1 MREIGGY
8 FELDQFINKPYHN
21 NMIELNT
28 GRNALAYLIKAKAI
42 KKVYIPHYLCDSVS
56 GVLKMLSVDY
66 EGYSIDKNFNPLFD
80 KKLEK
85 YQYLYIVNY
94 YGQISNSS
102 IRSFKEQYG
111 AIIIDNTQSFFQ
123 KPVQGIDTIYS
134 LRKYFGVPDG
144 AYLSTDKIL
153 EEKLEEEKSSH
164 RMKHILGRFEGE
176 ASTYYNDFKENDESF
191 KMSSL
196 KKMSSLSQNILGA
209 IDYGKVLE
217 SRNRNF
223 SYLYDRLNSTNI
235 LNVKMSEGPFAY
247 PYYAENGIEIRKR
260 LAEEKIYVPTLWPNV
275 LSENDKNSIEY
286 DYVANILPLPCDQ
299 RYGKEEMDYL
309 IKEVQNC
316 LKKKM
321 Y

>member
-28 GRNALAYLIKAKAI
+28 GRNALAYLIKAKGI

-66 EGYSIDKNFNPLFD
+66 EGYSIDKNFNHLLD
-80 KKLEK
+80 KKLKNDE
-85 YQYLYIVNY
+85 YLYVVNY
-94 YGQISNSS
+94 YGQISNST
-102 IRSFKEQYG
+102 IRSLKERYG
-111 AIIIDNTQSFFQ
+111 AIIVDNTQSFFQ
-123 KPVQGIDTIYS
+123 KPIQGIDTIYS
-134 LRKYFGVPDG
+134 CRKYFGVPDG
-144 AYLSTDKIL
+144 AYLSTDRIL
-153 EEKLEEEKSSH
+153 EENLEEEKSSH
-164 RMKHILGRFEGE
+164 RVKHILGRYEGE
-176 ASTYYNDFKENDESF
+176 ASAYYNDFKENDESF
-191 KMSSL
+191 KTL
-196 KKMSSLSQNILGA
+196 PLRKMSNLSRNIMGA
-209 IDYGKVLE
+209 IDYDKVLE

-286 DYVANILPLPCDQ
+286 DYAANILPLPCDQ

>member
-28 GRNALAYLIKAKAI
+28 GRNALAYLIKAKGI

-85 YQYLYIVNY
+85 DQYLYIVNY
-94 YGQISNSS
+94 YGQISNSV
-102 IRSFKEQYG
+102 IRSFKERYG
-111 AIIIDNTQSFFQ
+111 AIIIDSTQSFFQ

-144 AYLSTDKIL
+144 AYLSSDMIL
-153 EEKLEEEKSSH
+153 EESLEEEKSGH
-164 RMKHILGRFEGE
+164 RVKHILGRYEGA
-176 ASTYYNDFKENDESF
+176 ASAYYNDFKENDESF
-191 KMSSL
+191 KTLPL
-196 KKMSSLSQNILGA
+196 KKMSNLSRNIMGA

-286 DYVANILPLPCDQ
+286 DYAANILPLPCDQ

>member
-1 MREIGGY
+1 MNNSG
-8 FELDQFINKPYHN
+8 NKPYHN

-28 GRNALAYLIKAKAI
+28 GRNALAYLIKAKGI
-42 KKVYIPHYLCDSVS
+42 KKVYIPHYLCNSVS

-66 EGYSIDKNFNPLFD
+66 EGYSIDKNFNLLFD
-80 KKLEK
+80 KELEND
-85 YQYLYIVNY
+85 QYLYIVNY
-94 YGQISNSS
+94 YGQFSNSA
-102 IRSFKEQYG
+102 IRSFKERYG
-111 AIIIDNTQSFFQ
+111 TIIIDNTQSFFQ

-144 AYLSTDKIL
+144 AYLSSDMIL
-153 EEKLEEEKSSH
+153 EESLEEEKSGH
-164 RMKHILGRFEGE
+164 RVKHILGRYEGE
-176 ASTYYNDFKENDESF
+176 ASAYYNDFKENDESF
-191 KMSSL
+191 KTLPL
-196 KKMSSLSQNILGA
+196 KKMSNLSRNIMGA

-286 DYVANILPLPCDQ
+286 DYAANILPLPCDQ

-309 IKEVQNC
+309 ITEVQNC

>member
-28 GRNALAYLIKAKAI
+28 GRNALAYLIKAKGI

-56 GVLKMLSVDY
+56 GILKMLSVDY

-80 KKLEK
+80 KELGND
-85 YQYLYIVNY
+85 QYLYIVNY
-94 YGQISNSS
+94 YGQISNSA

-123 KPVQGIDTIYS
+123 KPVQGIDSIYS

-144 AYLSTDKIL
+144 AYLKTDRIL

-196 KKMSSLSQNILGA
+196 KKMSSLSQNILGV

-275 LSENDKNSIEY
+275 FSENDKNSIEY
-286 DYVANILPLPCDQ
+286 DYAANILPLPCDQ

>member
-28 GRNALAYLIKAKAI
+28 GRNALAYLIKAKGI

-56 GVLKMLSVDY
+56 GILKMLSVDY

-80 KKLEK
+80 KELGND
-85 YQYLYIVNY
+85 QYLYIVNY
-94 YGQISNSS
+94 YGQISNSA

-123 KPVQGIDTIYS
+123 KPVQGIDSIYS

-144 AYLSTDKIL
+144 AYLKTDRIL

-196 KKMSSLSQNILGA
+196 KKMSSLSQNILGV

-286 DYVANILPLPCDQ
+286 DYAANILPLPCDQ

>member
-28 GRNALAYLIKAKAI
+28 GRNALAYLIKAKGI

-56 GVLKMLSVDY
+56 GVLKLLSVDY
-66 EGYSIDKNFNPLFD
+66 EGYPIDKNFNPLFD

-85 YQYLYIVNY
+85 DQYLYIVNY
-94 YGQISNSS
+94 YGQISNGS

-111 AIIIDNTQSFFQ
+111 AVIIDNTQSFFQ
-123 KPVQGIDTIYS
+123 RPVQGIDTIYS

-144 AYLSTDKIL
+144 AYLSNDKIL
-153 EEKLEEEKSSH
+153 EVSLEEEKSNH

-191 KMSSL
+191 KMLPL
-196 KKMSSLSQNILGA
+196 KKMSRLSKNILGA
-209 IDYGKVLE
+209 IDYERVLE

-223 SYLYDRLNSTNI
+223 SYLHDRLNSTNI
-235 LNVKMSEGPFAY
+235 LNVNMSDGPFAY
-247 PYYAENGIEIRKR
+247 PYYIENGIEIRKR

-275 LSENDKNSIEY
+275 LKENSNKSIEY
-286 DYVANILPLPCDQ
+286 DYAANILPIPCDQ
-299 RYGKEEMDYL
+299 RYGKEEMERL
-309 IKEVQNC
+309 IEVLRRERNG
-316 LKKKM
+316 
-321 Y
+321 

>member
-28 GRNALAYLIKAKAI
+28 GRNALAYLIKAKGI

-85 YQYLYIVNY
+85 DQYLYMVNY

-286 DYVANILPLPCDQ
+286 DYAANILPLPCDQ

>member
-28 GRNALAYLIKAKAI
+28 GRNALAYLIKAKGI

-56 GVLKMLSVDY
+56 GVLERLSVEY
-66 EGYSIDKNFNPLFD
+66 EGYSIDKNFNPSFD
-80 KKLEK
+80 KKLKNDE
-85 YQYLYIVNY
+85 YLYVVNY
-94 YGQISNSS
+94 YGQISNSA
-102 IRSFKEQYG
+102 IKLFKELYG
-111 AIIIDNTQSFFQ
+111 SIIVDNTQSFFQ
-123 KPVQGIDTIYS
+123 KPIQDIDTIYS

-144 AYLSTDKIL
+144 AYLKTDRIL
-153 EEKLEEEKSSH
+153 EEKLEEEKASH

-176 ASTYYNDFKENDESF
+176 ASTYYIDFKENDESF
-191 KMSSL
+191 KTLPL
-196 KKMSSLSQNILGA
+196 KKMSNLSRNIMGA

-286 DYVANILPLPCDQ
+286 DYAANILPLPCDQ
-299 RYGKEEMDYL
+299 RYGKEEMDYI

>member
-28 GRNALAYLIKAKAI
+28 GRNALAYLIKAKGI

-85 YQYLYIVNY
+85 DHYLYIVNY

-102 IRSFKEQYG
+102 IRSFKELYR

-153 EEKLEEEKSSH
+153 EEKLVEEKSSH
-164 RMKHILGRFEGE
+164 RMKHILGRLEGE

-191 KMSSL
+191 KMLSL
-196 KKMSSLSQNILGA
+196 KKMSRLSKNILGA
-209 IDYGKVLE
+209 IDYEKVRLI
-217 SRNRNF
+217 RHQNF
-223 SYLYDRLNSTNI
+223 LYLHENLSNSNTLDISVPN
-235 LNVKMSEGPFAY
+235 GPFSY
-247 PYYAENGIEIRKR
+247 PYYVKNGIVVRKA
-260 LAEEKIYVPTLWPNV
+260 LAEKKIYIPTLWPNV
-275 LSENDKNSIEY
+275 LRDNKESTTEY
-286 DYVANILPLPCDQ
+286 DYATNILPIPCDQ
-299 RYGKEEMDYL
+299 RYD
-309 IKEVQNC
+309 IKDMEYILKILKMEV
-316 LKKKM
+316 LK
-321 Y
+321 

>member
-28 GRNALAYLIKAKAI
+28 GRNALAYLIKAKGI
-42 KKVYIPHYLCDSVS
+42 KKVYIPHYLCNSVS

-85 YQYLYIVNY
+85 DQYLYIVNY

-134 LRKYFGVPDG
+134 LRKYFGIPDG

-153 EEKLEEEKSSH
+153 EEKLEEEKSGH
-164 RMKHILGRFEGE
+164 RMNHILGRFEGE
-176 ASTYYNDFKENDESF
+176 ASTYYNDFRRNDESF
-191 KMSSL
+191 KTLPL
-196 KKMSSLSQNILGA
+196 KKVSRISRNILGA
-209 IDYGKVLE
+209 IDYEAVRLR
-217 SRNRNF
+217 RNKNF
-223 SYLYDRLNSTNI
+223 QFLNEILSASNHLNI
-235 LNVKMSEGPFAY
+235 SVPEGPFAY
-247 PYYAENGIEIRKR
+247 PYYAENGIEIRKK
-260 LAEEKIYVPTLWPNV
+260 LARKKIYIPTLWPNV
-275 LSENDKNSIEY
+275 LQDKNEKSIEY
-286 DYVANILPLPCDQ
+286 DYAANILPLPCDQ
-299 RYGKEEMDYL
+299 RYGLEDMECIVREINNL
-309 IKEVQNC
+309 
-316 LKKKM
+316 
-321 Y
+321 

>member
-8 FELDQFINKPYHN
+8 FELDQFINKPYYN

-28 GRNALAYLIKAKAI
+28 GRNALAYLIKAKGI

-85 YQYLYIVNY
+85 DQYLYIVNY

-144 AYLSTDKIL
+144 AYLSTDRIL

-191 KMSSL
+191 KELPIKRMSKL
-196 KKMSSLSQNILGA
+196 TRNILGA
-209 IDYGKVLE
+209 I
-217 SRNRNF
+217 
-223 SYLYDRLNSTNI
+223 
-235 LNVKMSEGPFAY
+235 
-247 PYYAENGIEIRKR
+247 
-260 LAEEKIYVPTLWPNV
+260 
-275 LSENDKNSIEY
+275 
-286 DYVANILPLPCDQ
+286 
-299 RYGKEEMDYL
+299 
-309 IKEVQNC
+309 
-316 LKKKM
+316 
-321 Y
+321 